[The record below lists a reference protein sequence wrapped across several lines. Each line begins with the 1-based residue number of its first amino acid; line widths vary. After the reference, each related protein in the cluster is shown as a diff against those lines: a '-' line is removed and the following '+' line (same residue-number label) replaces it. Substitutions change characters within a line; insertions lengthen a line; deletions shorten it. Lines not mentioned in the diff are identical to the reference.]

1 MSNHKIA
8 LITGCNTGIGK
19 ITAIE
24 LARQGYEVVMLVR
37 DSQKSRD
44 AREAIKAASG
54 SDRVQL
60 FYVDLASLA
69 SIRQAAE
76 QVKQQFSKIDLLINN
91 AGILKKKKVPS
102 TDGFELSI
110 AVNYLAP
117 FYLTQLLLPL
127 VKKAESARIINL
139 SSEMYKRGKVLIDQ
153 QFETE
158 PFDGIQ
164 AYSDAKLLLV
174 YFTKSLA
181 KRLADHSI
189 TVNALHPGVVNTDV
203 FREYPKWLSSLVGLF
218 ITSPQ
223 KGAQPTLYLATSEEV
238 KDVTGAYFNKK
249 QQNETIPKANDEELA
264 EKIWAKTE
272 AMIKECL

>member
-1 MSNHKIA
+1 
-8 LITGCNTGIGK
+8 
-19 ITAIE
+19 
-24 LARQGYEVVMLVR
+24 
-37 DSQKSRD
+37 
-44 AREAIKAASG
+44 
-54 SDRVQL
+54 
-60 FYVDLASLA
+60 
-69 SIRQAAE
+69 
-76 QVKQQFSKIDLLINN
+76 
-91 AGILKKKKVPS
+91 
-102 TDGFELSI
+102 
-110 AVNYLAP
+110 
-117 FYLTQLLLPL
+117 
-127 VKKAESARIINL
+127 
-139 SSEMYKRGKVLIDQ
+139 MYKRGKVLIDQ

-164 AYSDAKLLLV
+164 AYSDDKLLLV

-249 QQNETIPKANDEELA
+249 QQN
-264 EKIWAKTE
+264 
-272 AMIKECL
+272 